1 MKIKIGAAESD
12 AALAMTFFLTIL
24 VNISLPILFTSFFC
38 YETVQKGCPDWRK
51 FDLGVLRH

>member
-1 MKIKIGAAESD
+1 MKIKIGAAEYD

-38 YETVQKGCPDWRK
+38 YETVQKGCPD
-51 FDLGVLRH
+51 